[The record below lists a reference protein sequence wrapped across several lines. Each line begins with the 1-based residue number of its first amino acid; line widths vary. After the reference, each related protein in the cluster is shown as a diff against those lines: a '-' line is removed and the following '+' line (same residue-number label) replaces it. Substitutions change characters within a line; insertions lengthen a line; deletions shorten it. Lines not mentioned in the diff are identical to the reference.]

1 LVFDD
6 VEWGAQGRRAA
17 EPINIDRAEAALEDV
32 GVGFRKYYVGPYY
45 IDHMDTRVNELPD
58 IISSRLLC
66 CPVDMTVVTKK
77 NASAGRRRGTKTF
90 HCTRMMFKE
99 IPKVCAWASRFSDEL
114 LEEDRDEFPWTR
126 NELELARH
134 NNDLPSAG
142 GASTLLREHRAL

>member
-1 LVFDD
+1 MRN
-6 VEWGAQGRRAA
+6 E
-17 EPINIDRAEAALEDV
+17 RAETALEDV

-77 NASAGRRRGTKTF
+77 NAAAGRGRGTRTF
-90 HCTRMMFKE
+90 HCTRMMIKE
-99 IPKVCAWASRFSDEL
+99 IPKVCAWANRFSDEL

-126 NELELARH
+126 NELELARD
-134 NNDLPSAG
+134 NNELSSAG
-142 GASTLLREHRAL
+142 GASSLLREHRAL